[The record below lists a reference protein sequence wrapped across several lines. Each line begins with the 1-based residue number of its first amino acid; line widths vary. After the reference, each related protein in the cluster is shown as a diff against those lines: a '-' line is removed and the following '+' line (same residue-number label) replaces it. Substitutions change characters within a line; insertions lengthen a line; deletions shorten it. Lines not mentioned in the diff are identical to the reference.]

1 MKLTDEG
8 KEYTFDLEEITVQQA
23 RTIKSQCGITLLGL
37 EEGLENGDPDALR
50 AIFWLML
57 CQNGEPADIDRVDF
71 KIVKFAKA
79 MDIAAVAEAEAAKA
93 TEEPPKAEIAEDDP
107 Q

>member
-1 MKLTDEG
+1 MRLNYEG
-8 KEYTFDLEEITVQQA
+8 RDYTFDLEEITLQQA

-37 EEGLENGDPDALR
+37 EAGLENGDPDALR

-57 CQNGEPADIDRVDF
+57 VQNGEQADIDRVDC
-71 KIVKFAKA
+71 KIVKFARA
-79 MDIAAVAEAEAAKA
+79 IDAAVTEGTTEETPKDSTAEAS
-93 TEEPPKAEIAEDDP
+93 P